1 MTAAPLTSANGKKHT
16 HTDPVMS
23 EVLDMVTCG
32 RGGEMPP
39 RLKPYLMRKNEL
51 SVQSGFLLWGY
62 RVIIPLSLREIVL
75 DELHSGHC
83 GVVRMK
89 EIKPS
94 YFWWP
99 GLDAAIEEKAQSC
112 GACQKVRSLPQL
124 APLHPWDWPE

>member
-1 MTAAPLTSANGKKHT
+1 
-16 HTDPVMS
+16 
-23 EVLDMVTCG
+23 
-32 RGGEMPP
+32 MPP

-51 SVQSGFLLWGY
+51 SVHSGFLLWGY

-89 EIKPS
+89 EIKRS

-99 GLDAAIEEKAQSC
+99 GLDKAKSC
-112 GACQKVRSLPQL
+112 GACQKGRNLLQL
-124 APLHPWDWPE
+124 APLHPWDWPEEPWQRVHIDFAGPLENHMFWQSTLTANGLRWLS